1 MDINLM
7 INDQYLIKKK
17 ISQGS
22 FGVVYVGQDV
32 QTNQYVAIKIEKN
45 DQGSSLEKE
54 AKILQHLN
62 GTLNI
67 PRLYYF
73 GEYKKQ
79 TLMVISFLGKDLTY
93 YIRQYKKFSL
103 KCVLLIAEQML
114 SILENI
120 HLKSVLHRDI
130 KPENILT
137 GRDNDSNLYLVD
149 FGISKFYRDK
159 KGRHIN
165 FCENKSFLG
174 TSRYASL
181 GAHKGQ
187 ELSRK
192 DDLESLGYV
201 LIYLLKGSLPWQVL
215 KLQDEQKIKAVG
227 DMKNTIPL
235 NELCNGLPN
244 EFERMIDY
252 SRKLDFRATPDYKF
266 LRSMF
271 QKLAHQ
277 QNIQD
282 QLRYDWDYTP
292 SSLQVPSSEIAILKR
307 SRRTTDQEQLDLLQ
321 NRKKQASSSTLNG
334 IDGLSGHSFL
344 KTPEQ
349 KCRNISLTPAKQK
362 SQSSFNDSFSSCNQ
376 SGNQT
381 VIGMPSQQN
390 NLSQLSFFEDNNNL
404 LSLALE
410 SMSKITKEQ
419 LNQEEHE
426 ENNGELSPSPLEVK
440 YLKLKKQ
447 SIHVHFKR
455 TLLQIES
462 MNILPPQSSF
472 NQCQ

>member
-1 MDINLM
+1 M
-7 INDQYLIKKK
+7 INDKFLIKKK

-67 PRLYYF
+67 PRLFYF
-73 GEYKKQ
+73 GEHKKQ
-79 TLMVISFLGKDLTY
+79 MLMVISFLGKDLTY

-130 KPENILT
+130 KPENILA

-159 KGRHIN
+159 RGRHIN
-165 FCENKSFLG
+165 FSENKPFLG

-187 ELSRK
+187 EQSRR

-201 LIYLLKGSLPWQVL
+201 LVYLLKGSLPWQVL

-227 DMKNTIPL
+227 DMKDTMTL
-235 NELCNGLPN
+235 HELCNGLPN

-252 SRKLDFRATPDYKF
+252 ARKLDFKAAPDYKF
-266 LRSMF
+266 LKKMF
-271 QKLAHQ
+271 QHLAHS

-282 QLRYDWDYTP
+282 QLRYDWDFTP
-292 SSLQVPSSEIAILKR
+292 SSLQVPSSEIAVLKR
-307 SRRTTDQEQLDLLQ
+307 SKRTVEQDQQEQLQ
-321 NRKKQASSSTLNG
+321 MRKKQASSSTFNG
-334 IDGLSGHSFL
+334 LDGLSGNSFL

-349 KCRNISLTPAKQK
+349 HCRKISLTPAKQK
-362 SQSSFNDSFSSCNQ
+362 SNSSFNDSFSSCNQ
-376 SGNQT
+376 SGNQS
-381 VIGMPSQQN
+381 VIGMPSYQN
-390 NLSQLSFFEDNNNL
+390 NLSQLSFDDHNL
-404 LSLALE
+404 LALAFE
-410 SMSKITKEQ
+410 SMSKVTKEQ

-426 ENNGELSPSPLEVK
+426 ENNGDFSPSPLEVK
-440 YLKLKKQ
+440 YLKLKKS
-447 SIHVHFKR
+447 SINVHFKR

-472 NQCQ
+472 NQYQ